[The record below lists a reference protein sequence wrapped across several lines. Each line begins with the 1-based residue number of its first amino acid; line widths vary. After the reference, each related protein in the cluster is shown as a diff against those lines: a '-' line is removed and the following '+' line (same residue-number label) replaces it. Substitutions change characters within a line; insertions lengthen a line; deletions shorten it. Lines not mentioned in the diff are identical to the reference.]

1 MFELGGRRTRGQ
13 RPNPADETWPGSLEQ
28 AEQRELADDA
38 VPIPDSPHVARLL
51 SSQGGPYYLAPDS
64 AEPLPEGM
72 WADLD
77 PDAVE
82 AEAQR
87 INGRPELERTT
98 TRLPEDLR
106 QRLATGGPAALML
119 LQTLDPSETPQ
130 AAPPSS
136 ASETEPPQ

>member
-1 MFELGGRRTRGQ
+1 MFERGVRRSRERQ
-13 RPNPADETWPGSLEQ
+13 SHPADTAWPGSLEQ
-28 AEQRELADDA
+28 AEQRELADSA

-51 SSQGGPYYLAPDS
+51 NSQGGPYYLAPDS

-82 AEAQR
+82 AEAKR
-87 INGRPELERTT
+87 INDRPERERTT

-106 QRLATGGPAALML
+106 QRLAAGGPAAQML
-119 LQTLDPSETPQ
+119 LRTLDRTGVSASPQPPGSETK
-130 AAPPSS
+130 
-136 ASETEPPQ
+136 PPQ